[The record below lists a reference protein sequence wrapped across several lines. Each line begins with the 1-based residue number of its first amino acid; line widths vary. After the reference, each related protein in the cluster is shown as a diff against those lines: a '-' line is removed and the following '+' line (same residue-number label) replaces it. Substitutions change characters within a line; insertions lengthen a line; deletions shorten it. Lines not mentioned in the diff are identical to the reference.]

1 MAYKIIDRDQDINK
15 MTIDEAESHLV
26 FVGLTTMSDPPRP
39 EIYDAVKRCHRAKIR
54 IIMVTGDS
62 KLTAKS
68 VAVQIGLTSDKA
80 RVISGTELE
89 KMSDEELRKALKDE
103 VILPE

>member
-1 MAYKIIDRDQDINK
+1 
-15 MTIDEAESHLV
+15 
-26 FVGLTTMSDPPRP
+26 MSDPPRP
-39 EIYDAVKRCHRAKIR
+39 EIYDAVKRCHQAKIR

-80 RVISGTELE
+80 RVIFGNEFRQ
-89 KMSDEELRKALKDE
+89 DER
-103 VILPE
+103 